1 MKQCNQ
7 ISKKNT
13 HCANHPS
20 LCDIYNMCTAHTV
33 HTAHTVYTVNTAHT
47 AAVSATILKCAR
59 TERCRLLTFVQCS
72 HIVPSPT
79 HVAAQ
84 NHPLWLISTSSIYRS
99 YSNCNSMSN
108 NSQIC
113 KSATLQ
119 ASDICVMF
127 PFCSKP
133 CCSVPSGSFCT
144 RRPMP
149 NQPLAAPS
157 HEVLMYFHNLSYTT
171 LC

>member
-7 ISKKNT
+7 TYKKNT
-13 HCANHPS
+13 HCANHPF

-84 NHPLWLISTSSIYRS
+84 NRPLWLISTSSIYHS
-99 YSNCNSMSN
+99 YSNCNSMTN
-108 NSQIC
+108 KSQIC

-119 ASDICVMF
+119 LLTSVL
-127 PFCSKP
+127 CSHLFQLLLQRP
-133 CCSVPSGSFCT
+133 IWFLLHQ
-144 RRPMP
+144 RPMS
-149 NQPLAAPS
+149 NQLHAAPS

>member
-1 MKQCNQ
+1 
-7 ISKKNT
+7 
-13 HCANHPS
+13 
-20 LCDIYNMCTAHTV
+20 MCTAHTV
-33 HTAHTVYTVNTAHT
+33 HTVHTVQCL
-47 AAVSATILKCAR
+47 ATILKCTRAP
-59 TERCRLLTFVQCS
+59 RCRLLTFVQCS
-72 HIVPSPT
+72 YLVPSPT
-79 HVAAQ
+79 RVAAQ
-84 NHPLWLISTSSIYRS
+84 SHPLWLISTSSIYRS

-133 CCSVPSGSFCT
+133 CCSIPSGCFCT
-144 RRPMP
+144 RRPMT
-149 NQPLAAPS
+149 NQPHAAPS

-171 LC
+171 VRPSPGCVMQVSCFSLCFYGQRLQPHSLH